1 MEKLFVLHIR
11 CAKDLLSLS
20 AQEQFLNERKTIEY
34 YEDLEVSHTDINNNC
49 IELFRHLNSTGKKA
63 KADNAVIDRI
73 KYIGQSLFDQ
83 LLTLKIKKLLY
94 STRCKEIIL
103 KIDGN
108 LVQIPW
114 ELLYDGSQFLCQKFS
129 IGRVVTTKQT
139 IAPLVIRKP
148 EKPLKLLVLADSK
161 GDLEASYEEG
171 KILVERF
178 RNLYEQI
185 EINLKTTFI
194 KTEFIKKSLR
204 EFDIIHFAGHAKYD
218 LQGPSSGG
226 WQTADGMLT
235 TADVINMI
243 GGAPLPF
250 LIFSNACQS
259 SQTEPWSFTA
269 DGKKGAYGLANAF
282 LLAGVQHYI
291 GTFWDIPDRPGL
303 HFAEEFYQNLLKGIS
318 IGQSL
323 RKARLHL
330 IQRYG
335 EENTTWMAYMLYGDP
350 TCIYFG
356 KDAFSKNGKEEYFEE
371 RRYNQEFA
379 TLSEGHAPETV
390 AQDPHRETRGE
401 RSQALR
407 KTVSSRRFPS
417 WLTHPLNIVLFICLF
432 VMILVGTV
440 SVLKR
445 LIHKPSSTPHTAIPA
460 KNDQDSIDS
469 LIKDIE
475 NRLKERGKG
484 RLSDFQDGWTSRP
497 MTMACFG
504 HLSVSDIDS
513 REHRELQRLNDLL
526 TREITSAIQN
536 QGSIPLVDRKHLDN
550 ILMEHRISLS
560 DFADKKQDLILLA
573 RFLGARFIMFSE
585 ILPYKKQYK
594 IDINLIETETSLIR
608 VAFTYPMEEE
618 KQCEAVAANIAKRVI
633 REMGSLYPLRGKITA
648 IDDPDKVEL
657 NIGSRVGMRPGLIMA
672 ILGKK
677 DEPAEI
683 GQIKVI
689 TAEHDFS
696 LAKVLDTKRSL
707 ENGDRVITNEIW
719 PQTGKF

>member
-1 MEKLFVLHIR
+1 
-11 CAKDLLSLS
+11 
-20 AQEQFLNERKTIEY
+20 
-34 YEDLEVSHTDINNNC
+34 
-49 IELFRHLNSTGKKA
+49 
-63 KADNAVIDRI
+63 
-73 KYIGQSLFDQ
+73 
-83 LLTLKIKKLLY
+83 
-94 STRCKEIIL
+94 L

-108 LVQIPW
+108 LVQTPW
-114 ELLYDGSQFLCQKFS
+114 ELLYDGSQFLCQRFS

-139 IAPLVIRKP
+139 IAPLVVRKP

-161 GDLEASYEEG
+161 GDLDASYEEG

-194 KTEFIKKSLR
+194 KTEFIKRSLR

-235 TADVINMI
+235 TADVISMI
-243 GGAPLPF
+243 GSAPLPF

-269 DGKKGAYGLANAF
+269 EGKKGAYGLANAF

-303 HFAEEFYQNLLKGIS
+303 HFAKEFYQNLMKGMS

-335 EENTTWMAYMLYGDP
+335 EENMTWMAYMLYGDP

-356 KDAFSKNGKEEYFEE
+356 KDAFSKNEKEEYVED
-371 RRYNQEFA
+371 RGYNQEFA
-379 TLSEGHAPETV
+379 TLSEVHAPETS
-390 AQDPHRETRGE
+390 AQDNHRETRGDK
-401 RSQALR
+401 SQSLR
-407 KTVSSRRFPS
+407 EKMGETASPRRFLS
-417 WLTHPLNIVLFICLF
+417 WPLHPLNVLLLICLF
-432 VMILVGTV
+432 GMILVGTV
-440 SVLKR
+440 VVLKR
-445 LIHKPSSTPHTAIPA
+445 SSHKPSSFPHITIPV
-460 KNDQDSIDS
+460 KEDQDNIDR

-475 NRLKERGKG
+475 NRLKERGQG
-484 RLSDFQDGWTSRP
+484 QLSDFQDDWTSRP

-504 HLSVSDIDS
+504 YFSISDIDL
-513 REHRELQRLNDLL
+513 RKHRELLRLNDLV

-536 QGSIPLVDRKHLDN
+536 QGSLPLVDRRHLDET
-550 ILMEHRISLS
+550 LREHRLSLS
-560 DFADKKQDLILLA
+560 DLADRKQDLILLA

-585 ILPYKKQYK
+585 LLPYKKQYK
-594 IDINLIETETSLIR
+594 IDINVIETETSLIR
-608 VAFTYPMEEE
+608 VAFTYPMEKE
-618 KQCEAVAANIAKRVI
+618 KQCEAVAAGIAGRVI
-633 REMGSLYPLRGKITA
+633 IEIGRLYPLKGKITA
-648 IDDPDKVEL
+648 MDDPNRIEL
-657 NIGSRVGMRPGLIMA
+657 NIGSRVGLRPGLIMT

-677 DEPAEI
+677 GEPDEI
-683 GQIKVI
+683 GRIEVI
-689 TAEHDFS
+689 TAEHDLS
-696 LAKVLDTKRSL
+696 LAKVLKTKRPL
-707 ENGDRVITNEIW
+707 ENGDRVVMRES
-719 PQTGKF
+719 GVFE